1 MKTILSAFFFSWMK
15 ADINF
20 FETLSIVDW
29 VFETFALIT
38 GEECCQN
45 PKEIVKC
52 SLVISAMCFKFSPW
66 SLPRRKTMV
75 LGKAVGVNK
84 VTNWENKDRL
94 NLAFTIWLPK
104 VYVAVLQQ
112 LLSLAR
118 LQFAFSQWVEL
129 QYLNYTWWW
138 NSKWKKFCQHWKTVK
153 SNFFGKNQLYALSR
167 MLVQMG

>member
-1 MKTILSAFFFSWMK
+1 M
-15 ADINF
+15 
-20 FETLSIVDW
+20 
-29 VFETFALIT
+29 FETFALIT

-118 LQFAFSQWVEL
+118 LQFTFSQWVEL

-138 NSKWKKFCQHWKTVK
+138 SSKWKKFCQHWKIVK
-153 SNFFGKNQLYALSR
+153 SLFFWKKTNFMPYQGCWCRWGIRLNLQVVLSEKISYR
-167 MLVQMG
+167 LLLAQSC